1 MNVSHALTN
10 TIVSFDSHMTATIL
24 YHEIY
29 KCHISSNLPETEYH
43 QQVYNLLT
51 KYGKKVA
58 SLGLKI
64 DYVGIDAGGANFNPV
79 CDWTNHSI
87 KLCGLSSRGFVG
99 RASHMW
105 NGNVRSKL
113 RSATGRTVLCGD
125 EAEHLKSGSGKKWVA
140 WDADA
145 GKMAV
150 LKAVLVAPYGL
161 AGLMLYNGTPNHH

>member
-1 MNVSHALTN
+1 M
-10 TIVSFDSHMTATIL
+10 
-24 YHEIY
+24 
-29 KCHISSNLPETEYH
+29 
-43 QQVYNLLT
+43 T

-150 LKAVLVAPYGL
+150 LKAVGVSPYGIG
-161 AGLMLYNGTPNHH
+161 GLMLYNGTTHHHQDFATQLVAEKLMYIEH